1 MQLIE
6 TILVKLSGNTKGL
19 TYNMWDWDILSLG
32 EHVRTSP
39 HLTPAERHAKAFLE
53 EVGKVLDIRDPLE
66 KWVKPTGK
74 ILNEYRNLH

>member
-32 EHVRTSP
+32 EHVRTFS

-53 EVGKVLDIRDPLE
+53 EVGKALDILDLPE
-66 KWVKPTGK
+66 KWLKPTGK

>member
-32 EHVRTSP
+32 KHVQTSS

-53 EVGKVLDIRDPLE
+53 EVGKALDIWDPLE
-66 KWVKPTGK
+66 KLVKPTSK